1 MWVRVFTDECIGFTD
16 SWYPEKASL
25 EASSQP
31 HNSGNHTPLKMPV
44 TPVQTYLSKPSK
56 PHLAL
61 PPGAC
66 DAHVHVFGPADRF
79 PYAEARSFTPVDAPK
94 DKLFALHQYLGIS
107 RCVIVQSAVHGFD
120 NRAVEDAM
128 AAGGGRYLGV
138 ALVPLSISDAELARL
153 AAVGFRGVRFNFMRH
168 LVASAGVDEV
178 VAFSHRL
185 APLGMHL
192 QVHFESALVHVL
204 GERLARSAVPVVIDH
219 MGRVDAALGPDH
231 ADFVA
236 LRRLL
241 QNPLFRMKVSGVDR
255 IASGLQSYAQG
266 VALARLLVQDAPERC
281 FWGSDWPHPNHHHI
295 PDDGVLVDLL
305 ADIAP
310 DAATRQ
316 QLLVDNPMAFY
327 RFPS

>member
-1 MWVRVFTDECIGFTD
+1 
-16 SWYPEKASL
+16 
-25 EASSQP
+25 
-31 HNSGNHTPLKMPV
+31 MP
-44 TPVQTYLSKPSK
+44 PIQTYLSTPSK

-66 DAHVHVFGPADRF
+66 DAHVHVFGPAARF
-79 PYAEARSFTPVDAPK
+79 PYAEGRSFTPVDAPK
-94 DKLFALHQYLGIS
+94 ETLFALHQRMGIT

-120 NRAVEDAM
+120 NRAVEDAI

-153 AAVGFRGVRFNFMRH
+153 AAAGFRGVRFNFMRH
-168 LVASAGVDEV
+168 LVASAGIDEV
-178 VAFSHRL
+178 VAFSQRL
-185 APLGMHL
+185 APLGLHL

-204 GERLARSAVPVVIDH
+204 GERLARSTVPVVIDH
-219 MGRVDAALGPDH
+219 IGRVDAALGPDH

-241 QNPLFRMKVSGVDR
+241 QNPLFRIKLSGVDR
-255 IASGLQSYAQG
+255 IASGPEHYAQG
-266 VALARLLVQDAPERC
+266 VALARLLLQDAPERC
-281 FWGSDWPHPNHHHI
+281 FWGSDWPHPNHHHV

-310 DAATRQ
+310 DAAVRQ
-316 QLLVDNPMAFY
+316 QLLVDNPLAFY
-327 RFPS
+327 CFPS